1 MGRKTKLTKTV
12 QEFVCAAIER
22 GANVEMRCHNG
33 SISKPTYHAWLK
45 RAEDARIL
53 EESGQPVPQEE
64 QRYLDFL
71 YAIEASTAVY
81 AFTLQQVIADAAERD
96 PAEARREL
104 QRLFP
109 NDYAPP
115 AVRQQI
121 SGPDGGPVAFR
132 DDTLT
137 GLSDDDLRR
146 NLAALGRVA
155 ALVALESGEPGD
167 GDADGL
173 AGADSTGEG
182 E

>member
-1 MGRKTKLTKTV
+1 MHTYESAAGYARVGISTLSLWRSQGR
-12 QEFVCAAIER
+12 
-22 GANVEMRCHNG
+22 
-33 SISKPTYHAWLK
+33 
-45 RAEDARIL
+45 DAREKHGRG
-53 EESGQPVPQEE
+53 EELTPDETKKLNFLAAVE
-64 QRYLDFL
+64 Q
-71 YAIEASTAVY
+71 
-81 AFTLQQVIADAAERD
+81 
-96 PAEARREL
+96 AEAEAVFNLHQVVIEGAKHDPRLALQMLQIRR
-104 QRLFP
+104 P

>member
-121 SGPDGGPVAFR
+121 SGPDGGAVKTEVKHKGQVHGSVEHVA
-132 DDTLT
+132 
-137 GLSDDDLRR
+137 
-146 NLAALGRVA
+146 AVVA
-155 ALVALESGEPGD
+155 ALAGVGAIQ
-167 GDADGL
+167 L
-173 AGADSTGEG
+173 AGVSGSDDAEDDAVHPA
-182 E
+182 